1 MVHEEKFFD
10 NQLVLVRMVLGLAQ
24 TNTYILGDLK
34 TNSALL
40 IDPAWDGEVIFK
52 EIEKRGWQ
60 IQEIALTHAH
70 FDHIGGIA
78 ALLKASS
85 SSIPIGM
92 HPADEFIRASG
103 GGAAVYGFTNFDPG
117 PEPSIAYEQGMQIR
131 LGEHRIEVCHTPGHS
146 PGHVIFNLQDAGLV
160 FCGDIIFQRSI
171 GRTDFPGGSTQA
183 IFASIRQEILSL
195 PDETRLLPGHGP
207 ETTVGEERRL
217 NPFLTGEFLL

>member
-1 MVHEEKFFD
+1 MYHEEKLFD
-10 NQLVLVRMVLGLAQ
+10 DKLVIVRMVLGLAQ
-24 TNTYILGDLK
+24 TNTYILGDLETK
-34 TNSALL
+34 SALL
-40 IDPAWDGEVIFK
+40 IDPAWDGEDIFK
-52 EIEKRGWQ
+52 EIEKRNWQ

-78 ALLKASS
+78 DLMKAASVP
-85 SSIPIGM
+85 IPIGM

-103 GGAAVYGFTNFDPG
+103 GGAAVYGFNNFDPG
-117 PEPSIAYEQGMQIR
+117 PVPSIEYGQGTQLS
-131 LGEHRIEVCHTPGHS
+131 LGDHRIEVRHTPGHS
-146 PGHVIFNLQDAGLV
+146 PGHVVFKFQDAGLV

-183 IFASIRQEILSL
+183 IFTSIHQEILSL

-217 NPFLTGEFLL
+217 NPFLTGEFSF

>member
-1 MVHEEKFFD
+1 VVHEEKFFD
-10 NQLVLVRMVLGLAQ
+10 DQLVLVRMVLGLAQ

-78 ALLKASS
+78 DLLKASS

>member
-10 NQLVLVRMVLGLAQ
+10 DQLVLVRMVLGLAQ

-78 ALLKASS
+78 DLLKASS